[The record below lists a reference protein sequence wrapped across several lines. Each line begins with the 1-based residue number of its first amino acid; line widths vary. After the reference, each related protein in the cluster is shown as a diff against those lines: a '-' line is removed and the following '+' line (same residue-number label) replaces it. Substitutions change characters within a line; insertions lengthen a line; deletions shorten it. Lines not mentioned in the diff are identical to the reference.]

1 MLTRRDVARGS
12 VSELDMFAHL
22 YHQTVYEDLAYS
34 RPAMQTLR
42 RRLLK
47 KAKRRF
53 GLGDELLVEP
63 PNLVRVD
70 APGRLPG
77 FAALPHPLT
86 QHEVIAHVGDAYKY
100 SHRFDAEH
108 TIHGDSPSS

>member
-1 MLTRRDVARGS
+1 
-12 VSELDMFAHL
+12 
-22 YHQTVYEDLAYS
+22 
-34 RPAMQTLR
+34 MQTLR

-53 GLGDELLVEP
+53 GLDDNLLVEP
-63 PNLVRVD
+63 ADLARVE
-70 APGRLPG
+70 APGHLPG

-86 QHEVIAHVGDAYKY
+86 QHEVIAQVGDAYKY

-108 TIHGDSPSS
+108 TIRGDSPSS

>member
-1 MLTRRDVARGS
+1 
-12 VSELDMFAHL
+12 MFAHL

-108 TIHGDSPSS
+108 TIHGDSQSS